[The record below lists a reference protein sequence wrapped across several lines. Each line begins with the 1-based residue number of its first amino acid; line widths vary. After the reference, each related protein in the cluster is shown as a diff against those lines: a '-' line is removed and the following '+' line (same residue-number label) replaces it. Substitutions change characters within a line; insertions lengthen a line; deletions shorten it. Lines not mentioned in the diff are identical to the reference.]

1 MTTLAMASVAFERD
15 EIADG
20 KATPIQRRFPRRA
33 LDNRLAMETGETF
46 SFNRFER
53 QQGHNMKTKQS
64 LVDTVDTEQEVSP
77 DLNNEEQIRQGLEQL
92 AATDSSILG
101 LLRTLLSFKTLPHV
115 IALVLSSVFL
125 YALANSS
132 AGMAAVAFASLAVGY
147 SVTAMLSSIERIRSW
162 TQLSDWGEER
172 PNALKRLAFSFRILI
187 LPYSVAAVFFLSFL
201 AFTSESA
208 PDVLALIMASLF
220 VVWAIAQGR
229 SFGAWASAQ
238 SAKGTPKRTATSGQG
253 YLGLSVLV
261 LGVVGFSGAAI
272 TLFASIHDPTDI
284 ALAQHPD
291 LFPFIGLSLLVF
303 GLMNA
308 ATWKIRAAAM
318 KHRSLR
324 RFHFKWSI
332 WIHLFV
338 TWHLL
343 TVYRHAFMDIGD
355 LEVYL
360 EEITLMMFTVFM
372 GIWSLTSKG
381 FGAKF
386 KLLNTENALPWGLAF
401 GYAYAGSVAMISAA
415 VGDLRMVMMLGHIL
429 AALTGVWMHRSIL
442 NSVLVR
448 HQDELEIQHIVA
460 HAEAAT
466 PTQQQPQLREQEQ
479 EPVLPGDDAKD
490 NWNEHLDGDW
500 EKPKDIGL
508 KADVEWE
515 DVINIDD

>member
-1 MTTLAMASVAFERD
+1 
-15 EIADG
+15 
-20 KATPIQRRFPRRA
+20 
-33 LDNRLAMETGETF
+33 
-46 SFNRFER
+46 
-53 QQGHNMKTKQS
+53 MKTKES
-64 LVDTVDTEQEVSP
+64 LVGTVDTKQEVSP
-77 DLNNEEQIRQGLEQL
+77 APDNEEEVGQALEQL

-115 IALVLSSVFL
+115 VALVLSSVFL

-132 AGMAAVAFASLAVGY
+132 PGMAAVAFASLAIGY

-162 TQLSDWGEER
+162 THLSEWGEER

-187 LPYSVAAVFFLSFL
+187 LPYSVAAVFFLLFIIL
-201 AFTSESA
+201 TSESA

-220 VVWAIAQGR
+220 VVWAVAQGR

-238 SAKGTPKRTATSGQG
+238 SAKGTAKSASTSGQG
-253 YLGLSVLV
+253 YIGLAVLA

-272 TLFASIHDPTDI
+272 TVFASIHKPTDI
-284 ALAQHPD
+284 VLAQHPD

-308 ATWKIRAAAM
+308 ATWKLRTEAM
-318 KHRSLR
+318 KNRSLR

-360 EEITLMMFTVFM
+360 EEIALMMFTVFM

-415 VGDLRMVMMLGHIL
+415 VGDLRMVMMLGHII
-429 AALTGVWMHRSIL
+429 AALTGVWMHRSIM

-448 HQDELEIQHIVA
+448 HQDDLEIQNIVA
-460 HAEAAT
+460 HSEPAT
-466 PTQQQPQLREQEQ
+466 PTQQPPQSNEQET
-479 EPVLPGDDAKD
+479 EPAPPTDEAED